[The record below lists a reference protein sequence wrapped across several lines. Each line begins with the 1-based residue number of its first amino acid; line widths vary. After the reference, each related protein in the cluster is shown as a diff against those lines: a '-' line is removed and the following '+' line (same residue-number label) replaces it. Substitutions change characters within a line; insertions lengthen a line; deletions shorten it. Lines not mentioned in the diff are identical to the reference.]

1 MKQYSTQANEWIL
14 NARRQYQ
21 CQNKVSKVILN
32 MANHIRLVKTFSD
45 ELKRFSDKKS
55 FHLYRY
61 LQVYVKKMSMA
72 RSTALP
78 AAIDYLIEISMQF
91 HVLITAIKP
100 ARKGSN

>member
-1 MKQYSTQANEWIL
+1 MS
-14 NARRQYQ
+14 
-21 CQNKVSKVILN
+21 
-32 MANHIRLVKTFSD
+32 
-45 ELKRFSDKKS
+45 
-55 FHLYRY
+55 
-61 LQVYVKKMSMA
+61 KKMSMA